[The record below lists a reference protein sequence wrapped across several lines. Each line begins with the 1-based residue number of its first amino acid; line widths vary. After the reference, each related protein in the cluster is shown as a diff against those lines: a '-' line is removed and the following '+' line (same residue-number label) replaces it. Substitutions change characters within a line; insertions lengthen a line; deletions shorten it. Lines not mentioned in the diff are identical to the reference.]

1 MNPKLKPVKPSM
13 FAAAAAC
20 CATLLLAACASS
32 PVGSLQYR
40 FDEPSPGVNAGRDRV
55 RAIERILRG
64 GGCESPA
71 NAKACSQYAME
82 AGLIYAILEKQG
94 VESENLLRQAYDY
107 KQSCD
112 LRVLRA
118 TAIAQQARRRQDLRS
133 ADTLFAGAGERCD
146 GTVARYYAAKLNLLS
161 EDESRIATGRTQLAD
176 LSSYS
181 LGNSGIAAKDIHD
194 LSVYSFV
201 STAEFEIAEQQLRDA
216 ASAGVDVSPKLKAL
230 VLIGRGGQ
238 GSFAI
243 PAADR
248 SMARRYLERRIADY
262 KFGAAMEEFVQ
273 QANRL
278 ERVAAVPRA
287 QLEKRLASDPNL
299 TQGQRNIVRM
309 RLDDEFKRL
318 QDEISQLEKAKAA
331 IGAYGPDLA
340 AAEKRL
346 VQAAVAAA
354 FDTGDD
360 AELAAAKDDYLK
372 TVRRVVRSLEDINA
386 VVGDMAKLQDLHA
399 MLVKPEAY
407 LRLAEAA
414 AQIGERAIS
423 LKAEDVDAAA
433 LRNFAA
439 AVSRT
444 LSPDEFFQV
453 YEVQLDQLGFE
464 SELVVKNVRRVQKLA
479 DRR

>member
-1 MNPKLKPVKPSM
+1 MNPNLKPAKPHVT
-13 FAAAAAC
+13 AAAVC
-20 CATLLLAACASS
+20 CGAMLLAACAST
-32 PVGSLQYR
+32 PTGSVEYR
-40 FDEPSPGVNAGRDRV
+40 FDEPSPGANAGRDRV

-64 GGCESPA
+64 GGCDSPA

-107 KQSCD
+107 EQSCD

-118 TAIAQQARRRQDLRS
+118 TAIAKQARRRQDLRS

-161 EDESRIATGRTQLAD
+161 EDESRIATGRAQLAD

-181 LGNSGIAAKDIHD
+181 LGNSGIASKDVHD

-201 STAEFEIAEQQLRDA
+201 STAEFEAAERQLRTA
-216 ASAGVDVSPKLKAL
+216 ASAEVDVSPKLKAL
-230 VLIGRGGQ
+230 VLVGRGGQ
-238 GSFAI
+238 GSSAL

-248 SMARRYLERRIADY
+248 DAARQYLEQRIADY
-262 KFGAAMEEFVQ
+262 EFGAAIEEFVQ

-278 ERVAAVPRA
+278 ESVAAVPRG
-287 QLEKRLASDPNL
+287 QLEERMASDPNL
-299 TQGQRNIVRM
+299 TPSQRNIVRM

-318 QDEISQLEKAKAA
+318 QDEIAQLEEAKAA
-331 IGAYGPDLA
+331 IGTYGPDLA

-354 FDTGDD
+354 FDAGDD
-360 AELAAAKDDYLK
+360 AELAAARDGYLK
-372 TVRRVVRSLEDINA
+372 TMQRVARSLENLNA
-386 VVGDMAKLQDLHA
+386 VVGDMAKLQDLHT
-399 MLVKPEAY
+399 MLVEPEAY

-414 AQIGERAIS
+414 AQIAERAIS

-433 LRNFAA
+433 LRNFAVA
-439 AVSRT
+439 MSRT
-444 LSPDEFFQV
+444 LSPDEFFQA

-464 SELVVKNVRRVQKLA
+464 SEAVVANVRRVEELA
-479 DRR
+479 NRR

>member
-1 MNPKLKPVKPSM
+1 MNPNINPAKPHVT
-13 FAAAAAC
+13 AAAAVC
-20 CATLLLAACASS
+20 CAMLLAACASN
-32 PVGSLQYR
+32 PAGSLKYR
-40 FDEPSPGVNAGRDRV
+40 FVEPSPGANASRDRV
-55 RAIERILRG
+55 RAIERVLRG
-64 GGCESPA
+64 SSCESSA
-71 NAKACSQYAME
+71 NAKVCSQYAME

-107 KQSCD
+107 DQSCD

-118 TAIAQQARRRQDLRS
+118 TAIAKQARRRKDLRS

-161 EDESRIATGRTQLAD
+161 EDESRVATGRAQLAD

-201 STAEFEIAEQQLRDA
+201 STAEFDAAEQQLRDA
-216 ASAGVDVSPKLKAL
+216 AAAGVDVSPKLKAL

-238 GSFAI
+238 GSSVV

-248 SMARRYLERRIADY
+248 DVAKQYIERRIADY
-262 KFGAAMEEFVQ
+262 EFGAAIEVFVQ

-278 ERVAAVPRA
+278 ESVATMPRD
-287 QLEKRLASDPNL
+287 QLEERIASDPNL
-299 TQGQRNIVRM
+299 TPTQRNIVRM

-318 QDEISQLEKAKAA
+318 QDEIAQLEEAKATIA
-331 IGAYGPDLA
+331 AYGPDLA
-340 AAEKRL
+340 IAEKRL

-354 FDTGDD
+354 FGTGDD
-360 AELAAAKDDYLK
+360 AELAAAKDGYLN
-372 TVRRVVRSLEDINA
+372 TMQRVARSLEVLNV

-399 MLVKPEAY
+399 MLVEPDAY

-414 AQIGERAIS
+414 SQIGERAIS

-433 LRNFAA
+433 LRNFAVA
-439 AVSRT
+439 TSRT
-444 LSPDEFFQV
+444 LSPEEFFQT
-453 YEVQLDQLGFE
+453 YEVQLDQFGFE
-464 SELVVKNVRRVQKLA
+464 SEEVVKNVRRVEDLA

>member
-1 MNPKLKPVKPSM
+1 MNPKPKPVKPLVT
-13 FAAAAAC
+13 AAAAIC
-20 CATLLLAACASS
+20 CALLLSACASN
-32 PVGSLQYR
+32 PVGSLKYR
-40 FDEPSPGVNAGRDRV
+40 FDEPSPGVNAGRERV

-64 GGCESPA
+64 GSCESPD

-94 VESENLLRQAYDY
+94 VESENLLRRAYDFE
-107 KQSCD
+107 QSCD

-118 TAIAQQARRRQDLRS
+118 TAIAKQARRRQDLRD
-133 ADTLFAGAGERCD
+133 ADTLFVGAGERCD
-146 GTVARYYAAKLNLLS
+146 GTVARYYAAKLDLLS
-161 EDESRIATGRTQLAD
+161 EDDSRIAAGRTQLAD

-181 LGNSGIAAKDIHD
+181 LGNSGIADKDIHD

-201 STAEFEIAEQQLRDA
+201 STAEFEAAEQQLRTA

-230 VLIGRGGQ
+230 VLVGRGGQ

-248 SMARRYLERRIADY
+248 GAARQYLERRIADY
-262 KFGAAMEEFVQ
+262 EFGAAMAEFVQ

-278 ERVAAVPRA
+278 ESVAAVPRA
-287 QLEKRLASDPNL
+287 QLEERLTADPNL
-299 TQGQRNIVRM
+299 TPTQRNIVRM

-318 QDEISQLEKAKAA
+318 QDEIAQLEEAKAA

-340 AAEKRL
+340 DAEKRL
-346 VQAAVAAA
+346 VLAAVAAA
-354 FDTGDD
+354 FDAGDD

-372 TVRRVVRSLEDINA
+372 AMQRVARSMEDLNA
-386 VVGDMAKLQDLHA
+386 VVGDMAKLQDLHT
-399 MLVKPEAY
+399 MLVEPEAY
-407 LRLAEAA
+407 LRLAAAA

-423 LKAEDVDAAA
+423 LRAEDVNVVA
-433 LRNFAA
+433 LRNFAVA
-439 AVSRT
+439 MSRT
-444 LSPDEFFQV
+444 LSPDEFFQA

-464 SELVVKNVRRVQKLA
+464 SEAVVANVRRVKELA